1 MQNNTQ
7 QMAKQKIMN
16 RVKINKIV
24 IGFFLLLIFNVL
36 PAQAQLPMTDPS
48 KGGIQLPNTQVPP
61 AELFNLLKDNNKT
74 GKKNGDDINVKQKE
88 EIDRDSLVE
97 ENKPQS
103 RPKAEDTYGMNLFRS
118 GVVASISELS
128 TPPLDYP
135 IGVSDQ
141 IIVSMWN
148 GAEATLDY
156 TVARDGSIFPA
167 SIGKIYVQGLTF
179 SNVRS
184 MLMQRFKAYVPAS
197 TNIAISIGQ
206 PRTINVNVA
215 GEVNKQGPVTVSA
228 FTNAF
233 NVIALAGG
241 PTELA
246 NIREILIKRN
256 GRVIDE
262 LDVYKYLTTGDY
274 GKHIYLDNN
283 DFVIVQTVEKRVKAE
298 GKFRRPMYYQLKKG
312 EGVKALLKYAGGLER
327 DAFSSGMKIYRTEL
341 EKQNIKDVNA
351 TAIINPTNDARLVKE
366 DYELVDGDI
375 VKVIAVN
382 PGFINKAEIKG
393 EISYPGQYE
402 IRTGDRLFD
411 LLNRA
416 GGITRN
422 TYLPRAYIFRGLG
435 DSTNIK
441 SNRLDINLTGI
452 TNNDTASA
460 FNVPIYA
467 NDQILLFNNNQF
479 GDRQYVEIFG
489 EVRKEGKVKKYGEM
503 TLQDLLYLSGGLKQS
518 AEYGRI
524 EISSIINIDSSKSDQ
539 TPVRTVMRTMKVLPT
554 LELDS
559 ASASYTLKPFDQVYV
574 RKNPNFE
581 LQQLVQVNG
590 LVKYSGPYPR
600 LSKNERLSSYIERAG
615 GFTENADVSG
625 AILYRKN
632 TQDYSDNVRKNV
644 TKLTDSIG
652 SIVLDSLRKSLAE
665 LVSID
670 LYKALKYKNSEYDI
684 ILQDGDIIFVPEKN
698 PFVSVIGTVQSPLK
712 LIFDKEYTNIRYYI
726 DKAGGFGIRPW
737 KQRVYITYAN
747 GKSKRTKN
755 IFFLHFYPKVQEG
768 SIITVPFRPEGK
780 EVTDG
785 VLQVVL
791 SSIPIVVATIIAR
804 SLN

>member
-1 MQNNTQ
+1 M
-7 QMAKQKIMN
+7 
-16 RVKINKIV
+16 
-24 IGFFLLLIFNVL
+24 
-36 PAQAQLPMTDPS
+36 
-48 KGGIQLPNTQVPP
+48 
-61 AELFNLLKDNNKT
+61 
-74 GKKNGDDINVKQKE
+74 
-88 EIDRDSLVE
+88 
-97 ENKPQS
+97 
-103 RPKAEDTYGMNLFRS
+103 
-118 GVVASISELS
+118 
-128 TPPLDYP
+128 
-135 IGVSDQ
+135 
-141 IIVSMWN
+141 
-148 GAEATLDY
+148 
-156 TVARDGSIFPA
+156 
-167 SIGKIYVQGLTF
+167 
-179 SNVRS
+179 
-184 MLMQRFKAYVPAS
+184 
-197 TNIAISIGQ
+197 
-206 PRTINVNVA
+206 
-215 GEVNKQGPVTVSA
+215 
-228 FTNAF
+228 
-233 NVIALAGG
+233 
-241 PTELA
+241 
-246 NIREILIKRN
+246 
-256 GRVIDE
+256 
-262 LDVYKYLTTGDY
+262 
-274 GKHIYLDNN
+274 
-283 DFVIVQTVEKRVKAE
+283 
-298 GKFRRPMYYQLKKG
+298 
-312 EGVKALLKYAGGLER
+312 
-327 DAFSSGMKIYRTEL
+327 
-341 EKQNIKDVNA
+341 
-351 TAIINPTNDARLVKE
+351 
-366 DYELVDGDI
+366 
-375 VKVIAVN
+375 
-382 PGFINKAEIKG
+382 
-393 EISYPGQYE
+393 
-402 IRTGDRLFD
+402 
-411 LLNRA
+411 
-416 GGITRN
+416 
-422 TYLPRAYIFRGLG
+422 PRAYIFRGLG

-698 PFVSVIGTVQSPLK
+698 PFVSVIGTVQSSLK
-712 LIFDKEYTNIRYYI
+712 LIFNTQYTNIRYYI

>member
-375 VKVIAVN
+375 VTVIAGN

-441 SNRLDINLTGI
+441 TNRLDINLTGI

-460 FNVPIYA
+460 SNVPIYA

-524 EISSIINIDSSKSDQ
+524 EISSIISIDSSKSDQ
-539 TPVRTVMRTMKVLPT
+539 TPTRTVMRTMKVLPT

-615 GFTENADVSG
+615 GITENADVSG

-652 SIVLDSLRKSLAE
+652 SIVLDSVRKSLAE

-670 LYKALKYKNSEYDI
+670 LYKALKYKNSEDDI

-698 PFVSVIGTVQSPLK
+698 PFVSVIGTVQSSLK